1 MTLYTHATAGG
12 LIDQIGQP
20 PKAAFDGSRWWD
32 LRDRDPVALAA
43 TGWMVAQE
51 TPRPADAG
59 TTTHDTG
66 WIVDGDH
73 AAQTWTPRPWTTDE
87 QAARTK
93 AANEATIRDKATTAL
108 GTNATFLGL
117 TSPTN
122 AQNAAQIK
130 ALTRQVNGL
139 IRLTIRRLDGTE

>member
-1 MTLYTHATAGG
+1 
-12 LIDQIGQP
+12 
-20 PKAAFDGSRWWD
+20 
-32 LRDRDPVALAA
+32 
-43 TGWMVAQE
+43 MVAQE
-51 TPRPADAG
+51 TPRPAATG